1 MAVTP
6 PQPSGPATACAA
18 APELA
23 LSAAQPPAALS
34 PEAWRNGAERGREP
48 PWHWDSLDPHQETP
62 TAPAAP
68 AWKTK
73 RHAPTAHAFLPC
85 SHFPLPLGSEGLFV
99 PSCPKTHPCPV
110 SHTPEHVSRCHHTC
124 APGELAHGPGSPNL
138 SCPGKV
144 SATCSGTAPGR
155 GDMGIWGRGDMGTR
169 DEATLLRNVP
179 ASPWL

>member
-1 MAVTP
+1 MCCSPRAGAECSPTTGSTEPRGVEERGQNGAGSPRGTGTAWTHTRKP
-6 PQPSGPATACAA
+6 PLLLQPLLGKPSATHPQLTHSC
-18 APELA
+18 
-23 LSAAQPPAALS
+23 PAATS
-34 PEAWRNGAERGREP
+34 HC
-48 PWHWDSLDPHQETP
+48 HWDLRDCLCP
-62 TAPAAP
+62 AP
-68 AWKTK
+68 
-73 RHAPTAHAFLPC
+73 
-85 SHFPLPLGSEGLFV
+85 
-99 PSCPKTHPCPV
+99 PKTHPCPV